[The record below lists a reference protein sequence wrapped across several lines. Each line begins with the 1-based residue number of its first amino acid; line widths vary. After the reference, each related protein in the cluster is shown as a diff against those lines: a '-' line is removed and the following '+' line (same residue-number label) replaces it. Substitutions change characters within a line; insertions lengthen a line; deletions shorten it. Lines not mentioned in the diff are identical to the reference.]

1 MTSLALDLR
10 YAVRMLL
17 KHRLLTASAVCTMS
31 LAIAANTSIFSLVYG
46 VLLKPLPLPDA
57 YRVVRIEEQHAGRR
71 LNLTGAT
78 FSDLHE
84 RTRALAAVAAFRI
97 YSRALSEAGAPE
109 QVTAAEVSSDYF
121 AVLGIAPAAGRWF
134 SSRDFAAGS
143 AHTAVVSDGIW
154 RRRFGADP
162 SVLGRRVSIDGV
174 PADIIGVAPARM
186 FAPGV
191 PDIWMPASDSSGL
204 LRNRRAHLFT
214 VVGRMSPPVLK

>member
-57 YRVVRIEEQHAGRR
+57 YRIVRIEEQHAARR

-84 RTRALAAVAAFRI
+84 RTQTLEAVAAFRI
-97 YSRALSEAGAPE
+97 YSQALSETGAPE
-109 QVTAAEVSSDYF
+109 QVTAAEVSADYF
-121 AVLGIAPAAGRWF
+121 AVLGVAPAAGRWF
-134 SSRDFAAGS
+134 SSSDFAAGS
-143 AHTAVVSDGIW
+143 ARTAIVSDGIW
-154 RRRFGADP
+154 QRRFGADP
-162 SVLGRRVSIDGV
+162 AVLGRRVSIGGV
-174 PADIIGVAPARM
+174 PAEIIGVAPARM
-186 FAPGV
+186 FAPGT
-191 PDIWMPASDSSGL
+191 PDIS
-204 LRNRRAHLFT
+204 RF
-214 VVGRMSPPVLK
+214 